1 MKTELV
7 SLGVM
12 LCLVA
17 LAIVGAPST
26 ALACSGEN
34 CGCYYPAC
42 EEQCSGLTGA
52 AYDSC
57 RLACIRAQ
65 VQCAVACCAG
75 G

>member
-1 MKTELV
+1 MKTKLV

-26 ALACSGEN
+26 VLACSGED
-34 CGCYYPAC
+34 CGCYDPPC

-57 RLACIRAQ
+57 FIGCVQAQ
-65 VQCAVACCAG
+65 VRCAIDCCS
-75 G
+75 